1 MIARALALLL
11 VLGCTTSTAYAQ
23 QARPSAA
30 GTRGRVLG
38 TVIGAAAGFGAGLLI
53 GLAAYDDAVNSERK
67 IWTLTAV
74 TTAAAAGAGYAI
86 GAGLTRRAKS
96 SPAAADRLA
105 ASHTSLAPGVR
116 LRRPT
121 TAPAPPFRTL
131 FAPSS
136 CPFSP
141 ARPQQFARAR
151 IFRTGSDHFR
161 SE

>member
-11 VLGCTTSTAYAQ
+11 VLFCTTSTAYAQ

-30 GTRGRVLG
+30 WSRGRVLG

-74 TTAAAAGAGYAI
+74 TTAAGAGAGYAI

-105 ASHTSLAPGVR
+105 TSHTRLAAGVR
-116 LRRPT
+116 LRRPPT
-121 TAPAPPFRTL
+121 VAAPPFRTL

-136 CPFSP
+136 SPFCPDHEGRRPAPESP
-141 ARPQQFARAR
+141 RAK
-151 IFRTGSDHFR
+151 SDHFR